1 VGNTHHPTLFAMID
15 ADLLSTSALQQ
26 AELIRQKQISPIELL
41 ELYLARIDRLD
52 PQIGAFF
59 HVAKKQARQT
69 AKAQTKLLTK
79 KSAQLPPL
87 FGLPMGIKDLNP
99 VAGMPCSYGVA
110 ALKEQPAVTDDS
122 IVLLLN
128 QAGCNILGKTAIS
141 ELAALPFSETPGFA
155 PTRNPWNLAHTAGG
169 SSGGAAAAVAAGMLP
184 FAHGD
189 DGGGSLRGPAH
200 CCGLVGIKPTRGR
213 VSDAPVGDR
222 ITGLAARG
230 PIARN
235 VSDAAALLDAMA
247 QRLPGDPYLF
257 PAIEDSF
264 LAAAQRP
271 PGQLKIAVCKSF
283 PPFTEIDVTYSVAID
298 LTADL
303 LSNLGHQIS
312 EIELD
317 IQAAIDPFITVWQT
331 AIAAAGVPAPALGE
345 FNQWLISRSSSAAD
359 YLNALYSL
367 QAISRQVI
375 AHWQEFDVLLAPV
388 YLHSTIAIGAWA
400 DLPPQELLAK
410 ICDWTAPCP
419 LFNATGQP
427 VIVLPVALEPQTNL
441 PIGIQ
446 LVGNL
451 GAEAQLISLA
461 AQLEQ
466 QLGKLPGSIAV
477 S

>member
-1 VGNTHHPTLFAMID
+1 MID

-26 AELIRQKQISPIELL
+26 AELIRKKQISPIELL

-52 PQIGAFF
+52 SQVGAFF
-59 HVAKKQARQT
+59 HVAKEQAKQT
-69 AKAQTKLLTK
+69 ANAQTEQLANNP
-79 KSAQLPPL
+79 AQLPLL

-110 ALKEQPAVTDDS
+110 ALKEQPATIDDS
-122 IVLLLN
+122 MALLLR

-141 ELAALPFSETPGFA
+141 ELAALPFIETPGFA
-155 PTRNPWNLAHTAGG
+155 PTRNPWNLEYTAGG

-257 PAIEDSF
+257 PAVESF
-264 LAAAQRP
+264 LSAAQRS

-283 PPFTEIDVTYSVAID
+283 PPFTDIDATYSVAID
-298 LTADL
+298 LTADV

-317 IQAAIDPFITVWQT
+317 IQQAIDPFMTVWQT
-331 AIAAAGVPAPALGE
+331 AIAAAGVPAPVLGE
-345 FNQWLISRSSSAAD
+345 FNQWLISRSGSAAD

-367 QAISRQVI
+367 QAISRQVV
-375 AHWQEFDVLLAPV
+375 ARWQEFDVLLAPV
-388 YLHSTIAIGAWA
+388 YLHSTIAIGAWV
-400 DLPPQELLAK
+400 DLAPEEMFTK

-477 S
+477 G

>member
-1 VGNTHHPTLFAMID
+1 MID
-15 ADLLSTSALQQ
+15 VDLLLISALQQ

-41 ELYLARIDRLD
+41 ELYLARIDRID
-52 PQIGAFF
+52 PQVGAFF

-69 AKAQTKLLTK
+69 AKAQTKLLTN

-87 FGLPMGIKDLNP
+87 FGLPIGIKDLNP
-99 VAGMPCSYGVA
+99 VVGMPCSYGVA
-110 ALKEQPAVTDDS
+110 ALKDQPAVTDDS
-122 IVLLLN
+122 IVVLLS

-141 ELAALPFSETPGFA
+141 ELAALPFTETPGFA

-235 VSDAAALLDAMA
+235 VADAAALLDAMA
-247 QRLPGDPYLF
+247 QRLPGDPYLL
-257 PAIEDSF
+257 PADSF

-283 PPFTEIDVTYSVAID
+283 PPFTDIDATYSVAID

-303 LSNLGHQIS
+303 LSNLGHQMS

-317 IQAAIDPFITVWQT
+317 IQKAISPFMTVWQT
-331 AIAAAGVPAPALGE
+331 AIAAAGVPAPALGG
-345 FNQWLISRSSSAAD
+345 FNQWLISRSGSAAD
-359 YLNALYSL
+359 FLNSLYSL
-367 QAISRQVI
+367 QAISRQVV
-375 AHWQEFDVLLAPV
+375 ARWQNFDVLLAPV

-400 DLPPQELLAK
+400 DLAPEEMFTK
-410 ICDWTAPCP
+410 ICEWTAPCP

-427 VIVLPVALEPQTNL
+427 VIVLPVAIEPQTNL

-477 S
+477 G

>member
-1 VGNTHHPTLFAMID
+1 MID

-26 AELIRQKQISPIELL
+26 AELIRQKQISPVELL
-41 ELYLARIDRLD
+41 ELYLARIDQLD

-59 HVAKKQARQT
+59 HLDAERARQT
-69 AKAQTKLLTK
+69 ARSQAALLAK
-79 KSAQLPPL
+79 NPAQLPPL

-99 VAGMPCSYGVA
+99 LAGMPCSYGVA
-110 ALKEQPAVTDDS
+110 ALKEQPATSDDS
-122 IVLLLN
+122 MVLLLQ

-141 ELAALPFSETPGFA
+141 ELAALPYCETPGFA
-155 PTRNPWNLAHTAGG
+155 PTRNPWNLLHTAGG

-213 VSDAPVGDR
+213 VSDAPVGDK

-235 VSDAAALLDAMA
+235 VADAAALLDAMA
-247 QRLPGDPYLF
+247 HRLPGDPYLF
-257 PAIEDSF
+257 PVMADSF
-264 LAAAQRP
+264 LAAVKKS

-283 PPFTEIDVTYSVAID
+283 VPFTGIDATYGVAID

-303 LSNLGHQIS
+303 LSNLGHQIQL
-312 EIELD
+312 IELN
-317 IQAAIDPFITVWQT
+317 IQAAIEPFMTVWQT
-331 AIAAAGVPAPALGE
+331 AIAAAGVPAPALGA
-345 FNQWLISRSSSAAD
+345 FNQWLIGRSGSAAE
-359 YLNALYSL
+359 YLNAVYSL
-367 QAISRQVI
+367 QAISRQVV
-375 AHWQEFDVLLAPV
+375 ARWQEFDVLLAPV
-388 YLHSTIAIGAWA
+388 YLHSTIAVGAWS
-400 DLPPQELLAK
+400 DCTPPEIFTK

-427 VIVLPVALEPQTNL
+427 VLVLPVALESQTNL

-461 AQLEQ
+461 AQLERYIDP
-466 QLGKLPGSIAV
+466 LPGAIAV

>member
-1 VGNTHHPTLFAMID
+1 M
-15 ADLLSTSALQQ
+15 
-26 AELIRQKQISPIELL
+26 
-41 ELYLARIDRLD
+41 
-52 PQIGAFF
+52 
-59 HVAKKQARQT
+59 
-69 AKAQTKLLTK
+69 
-79 KSAQLPPL
+79 
-87 FGLPMGIKDLNP
+87 
-99 VAGMPCSYGVA
+99 
-110 ALKEQPAVTDDS
+110 
-122 IVLLLN
+122 VLLLR

-230 PIARN
+230 PIARK

-247 QRLPGDPYLF
+247 YRLPGDPYLF
-257 PAIEDSF
+257 PAVADSF
-264 LAAAQRP
+264 LAAAQRS

-283 PPFTEIDVTYSVAID
+283 PPFTDIDVTYSVAID

-303 LSNLGHQIS
+303 LSNLGHQVS

-317 IQAAIDPFITVWQT
+317 IQKAIDPFITVWQT

-345 FNQWLISRSSSAAD
+345 FNQWLISRSGSAAD

-367 QAISRQVI
+367 QAISRQVV
-375 AHWQEFDVLLAPV
+375 ARWQEFDVLLAPV

-400 DLPPQELLAK
+400 DLPPQEMFTK

-466 QLGKLPGSIAV
+466 QLGKLPGLIAV

>member
-1 VGNTHHPTLFAMID
+1 MNDV
-15 ADLLSTSALQQ
+15 DLLLTSALAQ

-41 ELYLARIDRLD
+41 NLYLARIDRLD

-59 HVAKKQARQT
+59 HVARTSAIQT
-69 AKAQTKLLTK
+69 AQAQTDLLTK
-79 KSAQLPPL
+79 QTDLPPL
-87 FGLPMGIKDLNP
+87 FGLPIGIKDLNP

-110 ALKEQPAVTDDS
+110 ALKDQLATINDS
-122 IVLLLN
+122 IVLLLR

-169 SSGGAAAAVAAGMLP
+169 SSGGAAAAVASGMLP

-235 VSDAAALLDAMA
+235 VADAAALLDAMA
-247 QRLPGDPYLF
+247 YRLPGDPYLF
-257 PAIEDSF
+257 PAVTDSF
-264 LAAAQRP
+264 LAAAHQA
-271 PGQLKIAVCKSF
+271 PGRLKIAVCKSF
-283 PPFTEIDVTYSVAID
+283 PPFTDIDATYSVAID
-298 LTADL
+298 LTADI
-303 LSNLGHQIS
+303 LSNLGHQMC

-317 IQAAIDPFITVWQT
+317 IQTAVEPFMTVWQT
-331 AIAAAGVPAPALGE
+331 AIAAAGIPATALGE
-345 FNQWLISRSSSAAD
+345 FNQWLISRSGSAAD

-367 QAISRQVI
+367 QAISRQVV
-375 AHWQEFDVLLAPV
+375 ARWQEFDVLLAPV
-388 YLHSTIAIGAWA
+388 YLHSTISIGAWA
-400 DLPPQELLAK
+400 DLSPEKLLRK

-427 VIVLPVALEPQTNL
+427 VIVIPVALEPQTNL

-466 QLGKLPGSIAV
+466 QLGQLPGSIAV
-477 S
+477 G

>member
-1 VGNTHHPTLFAMID
+1 MMID
-15 ADLLSTSALQQ
+15 VDLLLISALQQ

-41 ELYLARIDRLD
+41 ELYLARIDRID
-52 PQIGAFF
+52 PQVGAFF

-69 AKAQTKLLTK
+69 AKAQTKLLTN

-87 FGLPMGIKDLNP
+87 FGLPIGIKDLNP
-99 VAGMPCSYGVA
+99 VVGMPCSYGVA
-110 ALKEQPAVTDDS
+110 ALKDQPAVTDDS
-122 IVLLLN
+122 IVVLLS

-141 ELAALPFSETPGFA
+141 ELAALPFTETPGFA

-235 VSDAAALLDAMA
+235 VADAAALLDAMA
-247 QRLPGDPYLF
+247 QRLPGDPYLL
-257 PAIEDSF
+257 PADSF

-283 PPFTEIDVTYSVAID
+283 PPFTDIDATYSVAID

-303 LSNLGHQIS
+303 LSNLGHQMS

-317 IQAAIDPFITVWQT
+317 IQKAISPFMTVWQT
-331 AIAAAGVPAPALGE
+331 AIAAAGVPAPALGG
-345 FNQWLISRSSSAAD
+345 FNQWLISRSGSAAD
-359 YLNALYSL
+359 FLNSLYSL
-367 QAISRQVI
+367 QAISRQVV
-375 AHWQEFDVLLAPV
+375 ARWQNFDVLLAPV

-400 DLPPQELLAK
+400 DLAPEEMFTK
-410 ICDWTAPCP
+410 ICEWTAPCP

-427 VIVLPVALEPQTNL
+427 VIVLPVAIEPQTNL

-477 S
+477 G

>member
-1 VGNTHHPTLFAMID
+1 MID
-15 ADLLSTSALQQ
+15 ADLLLTSALGQ
-26 AELIRQKQISPIELL
+26 ADLIRQKQISPIELL

-52 PQIGAFF
+52 PQVGAFF
-59 HVAKKQARQT
+59 HVAKQSARQT
-69 AKAQTKLLTK
+69 AQQQTKLLTQ

-87 FGLPMGIKDLNP
+87 FGLPIGIKDLNP
-99 VAGMPCSYGVA
+99 VTGMPCSYGVA
-110 ALKEQPAVTDDS
+110 ALKDQPAVTDDS
-122 IVLLLN
+122 MVLLLT
-128 QAGCNILGKTAIS
+128 QAGCNIVSKTAIS

-213 VSDAPVGDR
+213 VSDAPVGNR
-222 ITGLAARG
+222 ISGLAARG

-235 VSDAAALLDAMA
+235 VADAAALLDAMA
-247 QRLPGDPYLF
+247 HRLPGDPYLF
-257 PAIEDSF
+257 PPLADSF
-264 LAAAQRP
+264 LAATQKS

-283 PPFTEIDVTYSVAID
+283 LPFTNIDAAYAAAVD
-298 LTADL
+298 RTANL
-303 LSNLGHQIS
+303 LSDLGHQIIQ
-312 EIELD
+312 IELD
-317 IQAAIDPFITVWQT
+317 IQAAIDPFMTVWQT
-331 AIAAAGVPAPALGE
+331 AIAAAGIPSVALGE
-345 FNQWLISRSSSAAD
+345 FNQWLISRSGSAAD
-359 YLNALYSL
+359 YLNAQYAL
-367 QAISRQVI
+367 QVISRQVLSR
-375 AHWQEFDVLLAPV
+375 WQDFDVLLCPV

-400 DLPPQELLAK
+400 ELNAEELFAK
-410 ICDWTAPCP
+410 ICTWTAPCP

-427 VIVLPVALEPQTNL
+427 VLVLPVALEAQSNL

-461 AQLEQ
+461 IQLEQ
-466 QLGKLPGSIAV
+466 QVGKLPGRIALL
-477 S
+477 

>member
-1 VGNTHHPTLFAMID
+1 MID

-26 AELIRQKQISPIELL
+26 AELIRKKQISPIELL

-52 PQIGAFF
+52 PQVGAFF
-59 HVAKKQARQT
+59 HVAKEQAKQT
-69 AKAQTKLLTK
+69 ANAQTEQLANNP
-79 KSAQLPPL
+79 AQLPLL

-110 ALKEQPAVTDDS
+110 ALKDQPATIDDS
-122 IVLLLN
+122 MALLLR

-141 ELAALPFSETPGFA
+141 ELAALPFIETPGFA
-155 PTRNPWNLAHTAGG
+155 PTRNPWNLAYTAGG

-257 PAIEDSF
+257 PAVESF
-264 LAAAQRP
+264 LSAAQRS

-283 PPFTEIDVTYSVAID
+283 PPFTDIDATYSVAID
-298 LTADL
+298 LTADV

-317 IQAAIDPFITVWQT
+317 IQQAIEPFMTVWQT

-345 FNQWLISRSSSAAD
+345 FNQWLISRSGSAAD

-367 QAISRQVI
+367 QAISRQVV
-375 AHWQEFDVLLAPV
+375 ARWQEFDVLLAPV
-388 YLHSTIAIGAWA
+388 YLHSTIAIGAWV
-400 DLPPQELLAK
+400 DLAPEEMFTK

>member
-1 VGNTHHPTLFAMID
+1 MID
-15 ADLLSTSALQQ
+15 TDLLLTSALQQ
-26 AELIRQKQISPIELL
+26 AALIRRKQISPIELL

-59 HVAKKQARQT
+59 YVAQAQARQT
-69 AKAQTKLLTK
+69 AAAQTKLLVTK
-79 KSAQLPPL
+79 TAQLPPL
-87 FGLPMGIKDLNP
+87 FGLPIGIKDLNL

-110 ALKEQPAVTDDS
+110 ALKNQMASIDDS
-122 IVLLLN
+122 MVLLLS

-141 ELAALPFSETPGFA
+141 ELAALPYSETPGFA

-235 VSDAAALLDAMA
+235 VADAAALLDAMTH
-247 QRLPGDPYLF
+247 RLPGDPYLF
-257 PAIEDSF
+257 PALVDSF
-264 LAAAQRP
+264 WAATQQP

-283 PPFTEIDVTYSVAID
+283 APFTTIDIAYGAAVD
-298 LTADL
+298 RTADL
-303 LSNLGHQIS
+303 LSNLGHQML

-317 IQAAIDPFITVWQT
+317 LNTAIEPFLTVWQT
-331 AIAAAGVPAPALGE
+331 AIAAAGIPAAALGE
-345 FNQWLISRSSSAAD
+345 FNQWLISRSGSAAD
-359 YLNALYSL
+359 YLNALYNL
-367 QAISRQVI
+367 QTISRQVV
-375 AHWQEFDVLLAPV
+375 ARWQKFDVLLAPV
-388 YLHSTIAIGAWA
+388 YLHSTISIGAWA
-400 DLPPQELLAK
+400 DLTPPELLAK
-410 ICDWTAPCP
+410 ICEWTAPCP

-427 VIVLPVALEPQTNL
+427 VIVLPVALEAQTNL

-446 LVGNL
+446 LIGNL
-451 GAEAQLISLA
+451 GAEALLISLA
-461 AQLEQ
+461 TQLEQ
-466 QLGKLPGSIAV
+466 QVGQLPGAIALTP
-477 S
+477 

>member
-169 SSGGAAAAVAAGMLP
+169 SSSS
-184 FAHGD
+184 
-189 DGGGSLRGPAH
+189 GGSGN
-200 CCGLVGIKPTRGR
+200 
-213 VSDAPVGDR
+213 
-222 ITGLAARG
+222 AA
-230 PIARN
+230 
-235 VSDAAALLDAMA
+235 
-247 QRLPGDPYLF
+247 F
-257 PAIEDSF
+257 
-264 LAAAQRP
+264 
-271 PGQLKIAVCKSF
+271 
-283 PPFTEIDVTYSVAID
+283 
-298 LTADL
+298 
-303 LSNLGHQIS
+303 
-312 EIELD
+312 
-317 IQAAIDPFITVWQT
+317 
-331 AIAAAGVPAPALGE
+331 
-345 FNQWLISRSSSAAD
+345 
-359 YLNALYSL
+359 
-367 QAISRQVI
+367 
-375 AHWQEFDVLLAPV
+375 
-388 YLHSTIAIGAWA
+388 
-400 DLPPQELLAK
+400 
-410 ICDWTAPCP
+410 CP
-419 LFNATGQP
+419 W
-427 VIVLPVALEPQTNL
+427 
-441 PIGIQ
+441 
-446 LVGNL
+446 
-451 GAEAQLISLA
+451 
-461 AQLEQ
+461 
-466 QLGKLPGSIAV
+466 
-477 S
+477 

>member
-1 VGNTHHPTLFAMID
+1 MID
-15 ADLLSTSALQQ
+15 ADLLSTAALQQ
-26 AELIRQKQISPIELL
+26 ADLIRQKQISPIELL

-52 PQIGAFF
+52 PQVGAFF
-59 HVAKKQARQT
+59 HVATEQARQT
-69 AKAQTKLLTK
+69 AHTQTEFLAKNP
-79 KSAQLPPL
+79 AQLPPL
-87 FGLPMGIKDLNP
+87 FGLPIGIKDLNP

-110 ALKEQPAVTDDS
+110 ALKDQLAAIDDS
-122 IVLLLN
+122 IVVLLS

-155 PTRNPWNLAHTAGG
+155 PTRNPWNLAYTAGG

-235 VSDAAALLDAMA
+235 VADAAALLDAMA

-257 PAIEDSF
+257 PADSF
-264 LAAAQRP
+264 LAAAQRS
-271 PGQLKIAVCKSF
+271 PGRLKIAVCKSF
-283 PPFTEIDVTYSVAID
+283 PPFTNIDATYSVAID

-303 LSNLGHQIS
+303 CSNLGHQIS
-312 EIELD
+312 TVELD
-317 IQAAIDPFITVWQT
+317 IQEAIEPFMTVWQT

-345 FNQWLISRSSSAAD
+345 FNQWLISRSGSAAD
-359 YLNALYSL
+359 FLNSLYSL
-367 QAISRQVI
+367 QAISRQVV
-375 AHWQEFDVLLAPV
+375 ARWQEFDVLLAPV
-388 YLHSTIAIGAWA
+388 YLHSTIAIRAWA
-400 DLPPQELLAK
+400 DLPPEEMFTK
-410 ICDWTAPCP
+410 ICNWTAPCP

-441 PIGIQ
+441 PIGVQ

>member
-1 VGNTHHPTLFAMID
+1 
-15 ADLLSTSALQQ
+15 
-26 AELIRQKQISPIELL
+26 
-41 ELYLARIDRLD
+41 
-52 PQIGAFF
+52 
-59 HVAKKQARQT
+59 
-69 AKAQTKLLTK
+69 
-79 KSAQLPPL
+79 
-87 FGLPMGIKDLNP
+87 

-110 ALKEQPAVTDDS
+110 ALKGQMAMTDDS
-122 IVLLLN
+122 MVVLLG

-141 ELAALPFSETPGFA
+141 ELAALPYSETPGFA

-169 SSGGAAAAVAAGMLP
+169 SSSGAAAAVAAGMLP

-222 ITGLAARG
+222 IAGLATRG

-235 VSDAAALLDAMA
+235 VADAAALLDAMS
-247 QRLPGDPYLF
+247 QRLPGDPALL
-257 PAIEDSF
+257 PVLANSF
-264 LAAAQRP
+264 LAATQQP

-283 PPFTEIDVTYSVAID
+283 PPFTAMDVAYGDAVD
-298 LTADL
+298 RTANL
-303 LSNLGHQIS
+303 LSNLGHQML

-317 IQAAIDPFITVWQT
+317 LNTAIEPFLTVWQT
-331 AIAAAGVPAPALGE
+331 AIAAAGVPTAALGD
-345 FNQWLISRSSSAAD
+345 FNQWLINRSGSAAN

-367 QAISRQVI
+367 QIISRQIVTR
-375 AHWQEFDVLLAPV
+375 WQEFDVLLAPV
-388 YLHSTIAIGAWA
+388 YLHSTIPIGAWA
-400 DLPPQELLAK
+400 SLPPAELLAK
-410 ICDWTAPCP
+410 ICEWTAPCP

-427 VIVLPVALEPQTNL
+427 VIVLPVALEAQTNL

-451 GAEAQLISLA
+451 GSEALLISLA

-466 QLGKLPGSIAV
+466 QIGKLPGSIAALGA
-477 S
+477 

>member
-1 VGNTHHPTLFAMID
+1 MTD
-15 ADLLSTSALQQ
+15 ADLLITSALAQ
-26 AELIRQKQISPIELL
+26 AKLIRQKQISPIELL
-41 ELYLARIDRLD
+41 TLYLARIDRLD

-59 HVAKKQARQT
+59 HVARAQAMLT
-69 AKAQTKLLTK
+69 AQAQTELLTK
-79 KSAQLPPL
+79 QTDLPPL
-87 FGLPMGIKDLNP
+87 FGLPMGIKDLNS

-110 ALKEQPAVTDDS
+110 ALKDQLATIDDS
-122 IVLLLN
+122 MVLLLR

-141 ELAALPFSETPGFA
+141 ELAALPFSETPGFT

-235 VSDAAALLDAMA
+235 VADAAALLDAMA

-257 PAIEDSF
+257 PALSDSF
-264 LAAAQRP
+264 LAAAHQD
-271 PGQLKIAVCKSF
+271 PGVLKIAVCKSF
-283 PPFTEIDVTYSVAID
+283 PPFTTIDATYSVAVD

-303 LSNLGHQIS
+303 LSNLGHQML

-317 IQAAIDPFITVWQT
+317 IQTAIEPFITVWQT
-331 AIAAAGVPAPALGE
+331 AIAAASIPTAALGE
-345 FNQWLISRSSSAAD
+345 FNQWLISRSGSAAD
-359 YLNALYSL
+359 YLNALYRL
-367 QAISRQVI
+367 QTISRQVV
-375 AHWQEFDVLLAPV
+375 ARWQEFDVLLAPV
-388 YLHSTIAIGAWA
+388 YLHSTISIGAWS
-400 DLPPQELLAK
+400 DLAPQELLAK

-427 VIVLPVALEPQTNL
+427 VMVLPVALEPQTNL

-446 LVGNL
+446 LIGNL

-466 QLGKLPGSIAV
+466 QLGQLPGSIAV
-477 S
+477 

>member
-1 VGNTHHPTLFAMID
+1 MID
-15 ADLLSTSALQQ
+15 ADLLLISALQQ
-26 AELIRQKQISPIELL
+26 ADLIRQKQISPIELL
-41 ELYLARIDRLD
+41 ELYLARIDRLN

-59 HVAKKQARQT
+59 HVAKKQARQQ
-69 AKAQTKLLTK
+69 AQAQTKLLAK
-79 KSAQLPPL
+79 KFDQNLDQLPPL

-110 ALKEQPAVTDDS
+110 ALKDQIATVDDS
-122 IVLLLN
+122 MVLLLN

-141 ELAALPFSETPGFA
+141 ELAALPYTETPGFA

-169 SSGGAAAAVAAGMLP
+169 SSGGAAAAVAAGLLP

-222 ITGLAARG
+222 LVGLAARG

-235 VSDAAALLDAMA
+235 VADAAALLDAMS

-257 PAIEDSF
+257 SGTSDSF
-264 LAAAQRP
+264 LAAAHRT

-283 PPFTEIDVTYSVAID
+283 PPVTTLDPAYGAAVDYTSN
-298 LTADL
+298 L
-303 LSNLGHQIS
+303 LSNLGHQIF

-317 IQAAIDPFITVWQT
+317 MQSAVEPFLTVWQT
-331 AIAAAGVPAPALGE
+331 AIAAAGVPSAALGE
-345 FNQWLISRSSSAAD
+345 FNQWLIHRSGSAAD
-359 YLNALYSL
+359 FLNALATL
-367 QAISRQVI
+367 QTISRQMV
-375 AHWQEFDVLLAPV
+375 ARWQEFDVLLTPV
-388 YLHSTIAIGAWA
+388 YMHSTISIGAWA
-400 DLPPQELLAK
+400 NLAPADLFDK
-410 ICDWTAPCP
+410 ICHWTIPCP
-419 LFNATGQP
+419 MFNATGQP
-427 VIVLPVALEPQTNL
+427 AIVLPVALEPQSNL

-446 LVGNL
+446 LVGSL
-451 GAEAQLISLA
+451 GAEALLISLA

-466 QLGKLPGSIAV
+466 QIGKLPGSIAI
-477 S
+477 